1 MHSYR
6 RPHTIEVPR
15 GARAH
20 RQSCR
25 RLHAVFAATNDKHC
39 EHISF
44 KSMADHNGKFKCQES
59 AQVQVSEIFTADD
72 VAKFESFVAEVG
84 FEPNQHWRLSPCQS
98 SADCPASGDP
108 EEKTGPLP
116 SVQYYYTNSATCS
129 FGAAPT
135 ERRLLFGARPQTG
148 VCVPT

>member
-1 MHSYR
+1 
-6 RPHTIEVPR
+6 
-15 GARAH
+15 
-20 RQSCR
+20 
-25 RLHAVFAATNDKHC
+25 
-39 EHISF
+39 
-44 KSMADHNGKFKCQES
+44 MADHNGKFKCQES